1 MIIIITM
8 IISNFK
14 TTIADLVQIAP
25 QDFRKGSMV
34 AIRDN
39 LNVKYSN
46 KIIQKIGLCICIY
59 DVLWTSE
66 GLIGHGDG
74 LVNISGTSCT
84 DKYIFFN
91 IIPLDI
97 NPAII
102 VEFRIVV
109 FRPFKNEIIFAKIT
123 ESTPAGL
130 HLRTDFFT
138 DIFVPFEKLPDKCV
152 YEPNEKLW
160 VWQVPTS
167 GDDDEEA
174 SESQTGE
181 EKESQY
187 ESMYFDNHEM
197 VRVQV
202 VDEEWHD
209 LSPDGPVEAPEEP
222 EEDALV
228 VKKTPPYR
236 IIGSMQ
242 SEGLGVCLWWDQPDQ
257 DAEDGIQAG

>member
-1 MIIIITM
+1 MIITIITTF
-8 IISNFK
+8 NFK

-74 LVNISGTSCT
+74 LVNVNGASCAHES
-84 DKYIFFN
+84 ILFEMGAP
-91 IIPLDI
+91 IDI
-97 NPAII
+97 DAVVT

-167 GDDDEEA
+167 GDEEEA
-174 SESQTGE
+174 PEGLTGE
-181 EKESQY
+181 KEPQY

-209 LSPDGPVEAPEEP
+209 LSPDGPVEAPNGP
-222 EEDALV
+222 EEDAPV

-257 DAEDGIQAG
+257 DAEDDIDMG